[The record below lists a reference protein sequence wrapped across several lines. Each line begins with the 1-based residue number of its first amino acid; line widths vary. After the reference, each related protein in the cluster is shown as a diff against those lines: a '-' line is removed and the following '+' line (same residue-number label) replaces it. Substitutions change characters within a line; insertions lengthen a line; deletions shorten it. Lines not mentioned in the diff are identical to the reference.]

1 MMQLELVLGLELE
14 RNKMKLVLTRNEQM
28 LELERSELR
37 LEQHIELELGLELER
52 NELKLVVQIEL
63 ELELGHRSLAYSL
76 LELKRV
82 GIVVVV
88 LVGKLVVVVEVGSKL
103 ELAEDN
109 ILELVQQRLGQRMME
124 RMKGMLVQL
133 ERMQGM
139 LALVQRIV
147 AKLLALNMAMLV
159 LVLNE
164 HSCVV

>member
-1 MMQLELVLGLELE
+1 MMQLGLALELELE
-14 RNKMKLVLTRNEQM
+14 RNKMKLVLRRNEQM
-28 LELERSELR
+28 LGLERSELR

-63 ELELGHRSLAYSL
+63 ELGLGLRSLAYSL

-88 LVGKLVVVVEVGSKL
+88 LVGKLVVVVVEVGSKL

-109 ILELVQQRLGQRMME
+109 ILELEQRMLE

-133 ERMQGM
+133 ERKQGM
-139 LALVQRIV
+139 LALEQRIV
-147 AKLLALNMAMLV
+147 AKLLASSMAMLV
-159 LVLNE
+159 LVLNA